1 MKVVHNF
8 VEGGHVELIAEF
20 GLGKT
25 LEATVKE
32 LALAP
37 TRRFQ
42 RGPSALSGDPI
53 RSARSGKQSRNRM

>member
-1 MKVVHNF
+1 VKVVHDF

-32 LALAP
+32 P
-37 TRRFQ
+37 TT
-42 RGPSALSGDPI
+42 P
-53 RSARSGKQSRNRM
+53 